1 MSLDLYTHRFVPAT
15 APGLPTILALHGTGG
30 NEHDLIGLTQTIAPG
45 CAIISPRGNVSERG
59 MPRFFRR
66 FAEGVF
72 DLEDVQRRAGELAAF
87 VAAAATEYQFDAKN
101 VYAIGYSNGA
111 NIAIA
116 TMLLQPHSMRGGI
129 FLRAQVTYKPEV
141 LPNLA
146 GKALFIGAGRSDQL
160 IPANQSDEL
169 HQLLQ
174 QAGASATI
182 SWQNAN
188 HGLVQGDVEMAA
200 GWFNALIA

>member
-1 MSLDLYTHRFVPAT
+1 
-15 APGLPTILALHGTGG
+15 
-30 NEHDLIGLTQTIAPG
+30 
-45 CAIISPRGNVSERG
+45 
-59 MPRFFRR
+59 
-66 FAEGVF
+66 
-72 DLEDVQRRAGELAAF
+72 
-87 VAAAATEYQFDAKN
+87 
-101 VYAIGYSNGA
+101 
-111 NIAIA
+111 
-116 TMLLQPHSMRGGI
+116 
-129 FLRAQVTYKPEV
+129 

-146 GKALFIGAGRSDQL
+146 GKAMFIGAGRSDQL

-174 QAGASATI
+174 RAGASATI